1 MQRSLAR
8 RFPLSRAPC
17 HSSVSPADFA
27 DFSFLYARNV
37 LRGMP
42 GMESLTW
49 ESVWTLIVCRSR
61 SVQGVAL
68 FALGA
73 VEPISFLP

>member
-1 MQRSLAR
+1 MKSEIA
-8 RFPLSRAPC
+8 SRPFTL
-17 HSSVSPADFA
+17 HSSPFTLLSPADFA

-49 ESVWTLIVCRSR
+49 ESVWTFNVCRSR